1 MNKLQKAVKDIH
13 IVDEGEA
20 GRKGQGMVHP
30 LSRLV
35 VTVWYILLTV
45 SFPKY
50 DLSGLGAMVVYL
62 LVTGIWEEISFKE
75 ALGRIWPVLILA
87 GAVGIANPLVDKK
100 VYWESGSLAVT
111 YGMVSMVT
119 LMLKGIFSVMA
130 SYLLIM
136 TVGMEGICSS
146 LRSLHVPREFV
157 TILLLMHRYLI
168 VLLKEAERMMQA
180 YRLRAPGQKGIHVK
194 AWGAFAG
201 QLLLRS
207 IDRAQTVYES
217 MLLRGYTGEIIGKR
231 LVAGRWSSLCY
242 AAFWSLALA
251 GIRILPVFQIV
262 GSLF

>member
-1 MNKLQKAVKDIH
+1 MSKLQKAVRDIH
-13 IVDEGEA
+13 IVDAGEA
-20 GRKGQGMVHP
+20 GRKGHGTVHP
-30 LSRLV
+30 LSRLL

-50 DLSGLGAMVVYL
+50 DLSGLAAMVVYL
-62 LVTGIWEEISFKE
+62 LITGIWEEISFRE

-87 GAVGIANPLVDKK
+87 GAVGIANPFVDRR
-100 VYWESGSLAVT
+100 VCWESGGLSVT
-111 YGMVSMVT
+111 FGMVSMVT

-146 LRSLHVPREFV
+146 LRALHVPKEFV

-180 YRLRAPGQKGIHVK
+180 YRLRAPGQKGIHMK

-207 IDRAQTVYES
+207 VDRAQTVYES
-217 MLLRGYTGEIIGKR
+217 MLLRGYNGEIIGRRPEGKR
-231 LVAGRWSSLCY
+231 GPGVCY
-242 AAFWSLALA
+242 AVLWMAALA
-251 GIRILPVFQIV
+251 GIRILPVFQMV

>member
-1 MNKLQKAVKDIH
+1 MNRLQKAVKDIH
-13 IVDEGEA
+13 TVDAKEA
-20 GRKGQGMVHP
+20 GRKGQSKVHP
-30 LSRLV
+30 LSRLA
-35 VTVWYILLTV
+35 VTVLYILLTV

-50 DLSGLGAMVVYL
+50 DLGGIGAMVVYL
-62 LVTGIWEEISFKE
+62 LITGIWEEISFRE
-75 ALGRIWPVLILA
+75 ALGRIWPVLLLA
-87 GAVGIANPLVDKK
+87 GAVGIANPFVDRK
-100 VYWESGSLAVT
+100 VCWESGSLAVT

-146 LRSLHVPREFV
+146 LRVLHVPKEFV

-180 YRLRAPGQKGIHVK
+180 YRLRAPGQKGIHVN

-207 IDRAQTVYES
+207 VDRAQTVYES

-231 LVAGRWSSLCY
+231 PVGKRGISIGYAVSWTLV
-242 AAFWSLALA
+242 LA
-251 GIRILPVFQIV
+251 GIRILPVFQMV

>member
-1 MNKLQKAVKDIH
+1 MNKLRKAVKDIH
-13 IVDEGEA
+13 TVDAQEA
-20 GRKGQGMVHP
+20 ERRGKGAVHP
-30 LSRLV
+30 LSRLA
-35 VTVWYILLTV
+35 VTIFYILLTV

-50 DLSGLGAMVVYL
+50 DLSGIAAMVVYL
-62 LVTGIWEEISFKE
+62 LITGIWEEISVRE
-75 ALGRIWPVLILA
+75 AFGRIWPVLLLA
-87 GAVGIANPLVDKK
+87 GAVGIANPFVDRK
-100 VYWESGSLAVT
+100 VCWEAGGFLVT

-119 LMLKGIFSVMA
+119 LMLKGVFSVMA
-130 SYLLIM
+130 SYFLIM

-146 LRSLHVPREFV
+146 LRILHVPREFV

-180 YRLRAPGQKGIHVK
+180 YRLRAPGQRGIHVK

-207 IDRAQTVYES
+207 VDRAQRVYES

-231 LVAGRWSSLCY
+231 PAAKRGISIGY
-242 AAFWSLALA
+242 AVSWTLILA
-251 GIRILPVFQIV
+251 GIRVLPVFQIV